1 MTRLAAPDFGI
12 GGDGAT
18 VSTAGFTDAARS
30 AADRRRPRGLIG
42 YGATLQQMTTGMS
55 LFSESEPF
63 LTETWAEPFTSVP
76 VQHNAGIRIAS
87 VAASATVVTALADA
101 GG

>member
-1 MTRLAAPDFGI
+1 
-12 GGDGAT
+12 
-18 VSTAGFTDAARS
+18 
-30 AADRRRPRGLIG
+30 
-42 YGATLQQMTTGMS
+42 MTTRMS

-76 VQHNAGIRIAS
+76 VQHNAEIRIAS